1 MKCYKSLYGKNDR
14 TVNFAGRSVMS
25 VIGFHLTCF
34 IKHLRMNTSLVNKC
48 SSTKATCF
56 PSTGL
61 ARSRHN
67 IRPENI
73 TVSFVDVKSLGY
85 LSMQIS

>member
-1 MKCYKSLYGKNDR
+1 
-14 TVNFAGRSVMS
+14 MS

-73 TVSFVDVKSLGY
+73 THGDEKKR
-85 LSMQIS
+85 ISHRSYKHSSTRCNQVRQRV